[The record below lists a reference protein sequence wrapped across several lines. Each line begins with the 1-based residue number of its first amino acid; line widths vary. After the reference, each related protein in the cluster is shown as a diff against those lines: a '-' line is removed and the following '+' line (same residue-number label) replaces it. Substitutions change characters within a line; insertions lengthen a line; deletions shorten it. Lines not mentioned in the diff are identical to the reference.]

1 MGIGDIFSLLFLNP
15 ITNLLVVFYTLLV
28 SISFPFALGFSIILL
43 TIFIRLILYPFV
55 TAQIKSAHKMQKAAP
70 HIAQMREKHKNDKK
84 KQQEEMMKIYK
95 EHGVNPASGCLP
107 LLIQIPVIWSLYH
120 VLTGIVGANPQEA
133 INKVNDVVYFDFLRI
148 TRPWDNHFF
157 GLPLSQ
163 SPSDIFSTMPV
174 VALAVPIL
182 TGAFQFILSKMMMP
196 EVAPKKKTNDMQSA
210 IQTQSLYI
218 FPVMIGF
225 FSFTF
230 PIGLSLY
237 WNTFTLFGILQQYL
251 LVGPGGL
258 KPWIAK
264 VRKTHGK

>member
-1 MGIGDIFSLLFLNP
+1 MEIGNIFSLLFTDP

-28 SISFPFALGFSIILL
+28 SVSVPFALGFSIILL

-55 TAQIKSAHKMQKAAP
+55 TAQIKSAHKMQRAAP
-70 HIAQMREKHKNDKK
+70 HIAQMREKHKDDKK
-84 KQQEEMMKIYK
+84 RQQEEMMRIYK

-107 LLIQIPVIWSLYH
+107 LLIQIPVIWSLYR
-120 VLTGIVGANPQEA
+120 VLTGIVAADPGEA
-133 INKVNDVVYFDFLRI
+133 INKVNEIVYFDFLHI
-148 TRPWDNHFF
+148 NQVWDTHFF

-163 SPSDIFSTMPV
+163 SPSEIFTTLPV
-174 VALAVPIL
+174 VALSVSII
-182 TGAFQFILSKMMMP
+182 TGAFQFLLSKMMMP

-258 KPWIAK
+258 TPWIT
-264 VRKTHGK
+264 RFRNGK